1 MANSTEEKIRAYLM
15 PVLLACFGTL
25 SWNVIVEI
33 RSDVKSLLKSNAETT
48 IRVNELER
56 RVGNIETVLSERL
69 FAILPEEIKI
79 KKKNEKAP
87 HN

>member
-1 MANSTEEKIRAYLM
+1 M
-15 PVLLACFGTL
+15 PFLLACFGTL

-56 RVGNIETVLSERL
+56 RVGNIEIALSERL
-69 FAILPEEIKI
+69 FAILPEELKI
-79 KKKNEKAP
+79 KRKNEKGP
-87 HN
+87 RN